1 MHMQQVDQRH
11 LGSLQRHWKRHRAF
25 PSMAK
30 LADIMGLA
38 SAGSVFQAVGRLVE
52 GGYLERVEGRIAPTR
67 RFFSRPLLGQV
78 RAGLPDQAY
87 QAGEPELLSADEY
100 LVRQPDRTSFAF
112 VKGESM
118 RDIGLMHGDVV
129 AVEHNTPPKPGDIV
143 VAVVD
148 GATTVKRLVLERGH
162 YVLEAANPAFETI
175 RPGASLE
182 VLGVVVGSFRRMTT

>member
-38 SAGSVFQAVGRLVE
+38 SSGSVFQAVGRLVD
-52 GGYLERVEGRIAPTR
+52 GGFLERVEGRIAPTR
-67 RFFSRPLLGQV
+67 RFFARPVLGQV
-78 RAGLPDQAY
+78 RAGLPDPAY
-87 QAGEPELLSADEY
+87 QASDPELLSADEY
-100 LVRQPDRTSFAF
+100 LVRQPDRTSFAH
-112 VKGESM
+112 VKGDSM
-118 RDIGLMHGDVV
+118 RDIGLLDGDVV
-129 AVEHNTPPKPGDIV
+129 AVEHNTPPKPGDVV

-148 GATTVKRLVLERGH
+148 GATTVKKLVLEGGQ
-162 YVLEAANPAFETI
+162 YVLEAANPAYETI

-182 VLGVVVGSFRRMTT
+182 VLGVVVGSFRRMTN

>member
-1 MHMQQVDQRH
+1 MYRQQVDQRH

-30 LADIMGLA
+30 LANVMGLA

-52 GGYLERVEGRIAPTR
+52 GGFPERVEGRIAPTK
-67 RFFSRPLLGQV
+67 RFFARPVLGQV

-87 QAGEPELLSADEY
+87 QTSEPELLSADEY
-100 LVRQPDRTSFAF
+100 LVRQPDRTSFAH
-112 VKGESM
+112 VKGDSM
-118 RDIGLMHGDVV
+118 RDIGLLDGDVV

-148 GATTVKRLVLERGH
+148 GAVTVKKLVLEGGQ

-175 RPGASLE
+175 RPGNSLE

>member
-1 MHMQQVDQRH
+1 MQQVDQRH
-11 LGSLQRHWKRHRAF
+11 LESLQRHWKRHHAF

-30 LADIMGLA
+30 LAAVMGLA

-52 GGYLERVEGRIAPTR
+52 AGFLERVEGRIAPTR
-67 RFFSRPLLGQV
+67 RFFSRPVLGQV
-78 RAGLPDQAY
+78 RAGLPDHAFQAS
-87 QAGEPELLSADEY
+87 EPELLSADEY
-100 LVRQPDRTSFAF
+100 LVRQPDRTSFAH
-112 VKGESM
+112 VRGDSM
-118 RDIGLMHGDVV
+118 RDIGLLDGDVV
-129 AVEHNTPPKPGDIV
+129 AVEHNTPPKPGDVV

-148 GATTVKRLVLERGH
+148 GAPTVKRLVLESGQ